1 MLLLLFVEKDGS
13 RLVGQTAYS
22 LLSDSKIMSETCKRK
37 MKANHE
43 KFFPLEF
50 DPDISHEQKYK
61 YMDEWWNS
69 SNQALLDERPT
80 LATLFEAVTYAQ
92 LQLRPGFAL
101 VAQEA
106 YRHDIP
112 VVVFSAG
119 ITQVIEEIL
128 RQKGPTSLMLPN
140 VHVIAND
147 LEMDENNI
155 ITAFK
160 APLMHSLNKKD
171 TSVKLVKE
179 LTHEW
184 FAPMRR
190 RKHVLLMG
198 DNLGDADMSDGYEG
212 DDDVVIL
219 KIGFLNSNVD
229 AYLPQYRKA
238 FDIVVLHD
246 GPMVPVASFL
256 KEIIGDVAPQHDVP
270 VIPEQPLVSARFLST

>member
-1 MLLLLFVEKDGS
+1 
-13 RLVGQTAYS
+13 
-22 LLSDSKIMSETCKRK
+22 MSETCKSR
-37 MKANHE
+37 MKRNHE
-43 KFFPLEF
+43 KYFPLEF
-50 DPDISHEQKYK
+50 DPDITYEQKYK

-69 SNQALLDERPT
+69 SNQALLDEKPT

-101 VAQEA
+101 VVQEA

-119 ITQVIEEIL
+119 ITQVIEELL

-140 VHVIAND
+140 VHVIANSLD
-147 LEMDENNI
+147 MDENNVV
-155 ITAFK
+155 TSFR

-171 TSVKLVKE
+171 TSIKLVKE
-179 LTHEW
+179 LTHDW
-184 FAPMRR
+184 FVPLRR

-198 DNLGDADMSDGYEG
+198 DNLGDAEMSDGYDG
-212 DDDVVIL
+212 DSDVVIL
-219 KIGFLNSNVD
+219 KVGFLNSNEE

-246 GPMVPVASFL
+246 GPMAPVASFIH
-256 KEIIGDVAPQHDVP
+256 EIIGSQPPIHDYQV
-270 VIPEQPLVSARFLST
+270 VPEQHSAPHF